1 MPWDEEAGA
10 IRMGREAGETVPK
23 VGRTVQPTGA
33 DRIRMPDTRT
43 GFTSVSTA
51 WTSASRAW
59 NSA

>member
-1 MPWDEEAGA
+1 
-10 IRMGREAGETVPK
+10 MGREAGETVLK

-33 DRIRMPDTRT
+33 DRIRMLDTRT